1 MYEEKNS
8 FSLRTLILQ
17 LLTVLLFVFIMIWL
31 FPTKNYMENNSIE
44 FFAEMC
50 GISADRFAHLF
61 KKEFGISPHKY
72 ITDVRIRQAK
82 YLLEYSDLNIN
93 EVSVSVGF
101 EDALYFSRMFKKY
114 TGVSPQ
120 KYKG

>member
-1 MYEEKNS
+1 MDLS
-8 FSLRTLILQ
+8 FEN
-17 LLTVLLFVFIMIWL
+17 TVQGTRM
-31 FPTKNYMENNSIE
+31 PSP
-44 FFAEMC
+44 
-50 GISADRFAHLF
+50 AHLF
-61 KKEFGISPHKY
+61 KKEVGISPHKY